1 MTDQQ
6 KKVAEALL
14 RQRVNGKMVPNNNK
28 RPPTPYS
35 GGVRG

>member
-1 MTDQQ
+1 MTDQR

-14 RQRVNGKMVPNNNK
+14 RQRVNGKMVPTNNK
-28 RPPTPYS
+28 RPPTPRN